1 MYQIWHHFKKKT
13 KRLFNAAFGWTVGIL
28 NRFYWWKVDK
38 TFASMFYHISDSNGI
53 YVTVSKVLGR
63 IFLFIVGEESGKD
76 PDGFVL
82 LMFQDV
88 INLNIVPAMTRNL
101 IMIDLPVCFQCIYF
115 DGRFLCQRGW
125 FVKCCSYWGYLAK
138 CFAN

>member
-1 MYQIWHHFKKKT
+1 MYHIWHHFKKNT
-13 KRLFNAAFGWTVGIL
+13 KRLFNAAFGWTVWIL
-28 NRFYWWKVDK
+28 NRFYWSKMNK
-38 TFASMFYHISDSNGI
+38 TFASMFYHISDSNGTH
-53 YVTVSKVLGR
+53 VTVTKVLGR

-76 PDGFVL
+76 PDGFFL

-115 DGRFLCQRGW
+115 DVRFLCQRGW
-125 FVKCCSYWGYLAK
+125 FVKCLSYWGYFAI